1 MTTKRPST
9 SIRTLQILVVFI
21 LSAFISRASFAGKP
35 SRLGPNAKETGYA
48 LAITKY
54 AR

>member
-1 MTTKRPST
+1 MIKKRPST

-35 SRLGPNAKETGYA
+35 SLDRNAKETGYA